1 MAGNTIFGRLRMLR
15 RLTRTGRLTAA
26 RVLALAYLLCV
37 LAPALSFAFAGA
49 ARATPCLTEEEHGRG
64 IVHVHEHVAAASQH
78 VHADGHS
85 DHHSAVAEAAEDAAA
100 AAQPTLPAGD
110 HHKSAG
116 GQCCGMVCV
125 SALPA
130 TLTDVVRPDAPRS
143 NCVSATYRAIADN
156 TPPQHYRPP
165 IA

>member
-1 MAGNTIFGRLRMLR
+1 MTARM
-15 RLTRTGRLTAA
+15 
-26 RVLALAYLLCV
+26 LALAYLFCV
-37 LAPALSFAFAGA
+37 LAPALSLAFAGA
-49 ARATPCLTEEEHGRG
+49 TRAAPCLIQDAHGRA
-64 IVHVHEHVAAASQH
+64 IVHEHAAGAAQH
-78 VHADGHS
+78 VHADGHP
-85 DHHSAVAEAAEDAAA
+85 HYHSAAAQASEAAEDAAA
-100 AAQPTLPAGD
+100 AVQPISPAGD
-110 HHKSAG
+110 HHKSAS

-143 NCVSATYRAIADN
+143 ICVSANYRAIADN

>member
-1 MAGNTIFGRLRMLR
+1 MLT

-26 RVLALAYLLCV
+26 RLLGLAYLLCV

-49 ARATPCLTEEEHGRG
+49 ARAAPCLTEDEHGRG
-64 IVHVHEHVAAASQH
+64 IVHEHAAGAAQH

-85 DHHSAVAEAAEDAAA
+85 HHHSGAAEATGDAAA
-100 AAQPTLPAGD
+100 AAQPIAPAGD

-116 GQCCGMVCV
+116 GQCCGMACV

-130 TLTDVVRPDAPRS
+130 TLTDVVRPDTPRS
-143 NCVSATYRAIADN
+143 ICVSAAYRAIADDA
-156 TPPQHYRPP
+156 PPRHYRPP

>member
-1 MAGNTIFGRLRMLR
+1 MLT
-15 RLTRTGRLTAA
+15 RLTRSGRLTAA

-49 ARATPCLTEEEHGRG
+49 ARAAPCLTEHDHGRG
-64 IVHVHEHVAAASQH
+64 IVHVHEHAAAASQH
-78 VHADGHS
+78 VHADSHS
-85 DHHSAVAEAAEDAAA
+85 HHHSAAAEAAEDAAA
-100 AAQPTLPAGD
+100 APQLISPAGD

-116 GQCCGMVCV
+116 GQCCGMACV

-130 TLTDVVRPDAPRS
+130 TLTDVVRPDTPRS
-143 NCVSATYRAIADN
+143 ICLSATYRAIADN

-165 IA
+165 IS